1 MGKIRFPAIVA
12 ALLAV
17 ASLPADA
24 GGRHGHSHARVGVY
38 IGAPV
43 VIGGWWGAPR
53 PYYYPAYYPSYYPYY
68 YTPAPVVVRE
78 VVREPLVY
86 YDERG
91 NPVPP
96 SQPQSQA
103 QNQGQN
109 QAPGPQASAAAP
121 IWFYC
126 ADSQTYYP
134 YAQTCASP
142 WQRVAPLPPP
152 Q

>member
-1 MGKIRFPAIVA
+1 MGKIRFSAIVA

-17 ASLPADA
+17 ASLPAYA
-24 GGRHGHSHARVGVY
+24 GGGHSHARVGVY

-68 YTPAPVVVRE
+68 YTPTPVIVRE

-96 SQPQSQA
+96 VQSQNQT
-103 QNQGQN
+103 QNQLQ
-109 QAPGPQASAAAP
+109 GPQASAAAP
-121 IWFYC
+121 TWFFC

>member
-1 MGKIRFPAIVA
+1 MGKIRLSVLAATLLVA
-12 ALLAV
+12 
-17 ASLPADA
+17 ASLPAHA
-24 GGRHGHSHARVGVY
+24 GGGHRGHSHARVGVY

-53 PYYYPAYYPSYYPYY
+53 PYYYPAYQPYY

-96 SQPQSQA
+96 AQP
-103 QNQGQN
+103 QN
-109 QAPGPQASAAAP
+109 QAQAPQASTAAP
-121 IWFYC
+121 TWFYC
-126 ADSQTYYP
+126 PDSQTYYP

-142 WQRVAPLPPP
+142 WQRVAPHPPP

>member
-1 MGKIRFPAIVA
+1 MGKIRFSAIVA
-12 ALLAV
+12 TLLAV
-17 ASLPADA
+17 ASLPAYA
-24 GGRHGHSHARVGVY
+24 GGGHSHTRVGVY

-96 SQPQSQA
+96 AQP
-103 QNQGQN
+103 QN
-109 QAPGPQASAAAP
+109 QAQGPQPSAAAP
-121 IWFYC
+121 TWFFC

>member
-1 MGKIRFPAIVA
+1 MGKIRFSAIVA

-17 ASLPADA
+17 ASLPAYA
-24 GGRHGHSHARVGVY
+24 GGGHSHARVGVY

-68 YTPAPVVVRE
+68 YTPTPVIVRE

-96 SQPQSQA
+96 VQPQNQT
-103 QNQGQN
+103 QNQLQ
-109 QAPGPQASAAAP
+109 GPQASAAAP
-121 IWFYC
+121 TWFFC

-134 YAQTCASP
+134 YAQTCAST

>member
-1 MGKIRFPAIVA
+1 MGKIRFSAIVA

-17 ASLPADA
+17 ASLPAYA
-24 GGRHGHSHARVGVY
+24 GGGHSHARVGVY

-43 VIGGWWGAPR
+43 VIGGWWGAPL

-68 YTPAPVVVRE
+68 YTPTPVIVRE

-96 SQPQSQA
+96 VQPQNQT
-103 QNQGQN
+103 QNQLQ
-109 QAPGPQASAAAP
+109 GPQASAAAP
-121 IWFYC
+121 TWFFC

>member
-12 ALLAV
+12 ALLAL
-17 ASLPADA
+17 ASLPAYA
-24 GGRHGHSHARVGVY
+24 GGGHSQTRVGVY
-38 IGAPV
+38 IGSPV

-96 SQPQSQA
+96 ARPQNQA
-103 QNQGQN
+103 QNQAQ
-109 QAPGPQASAAAP
+109 GPQPSAAAP
-121 IWFYC
+121 TWFFC

-134 YAQTCASP
+134 YTQTCASP

>member
-1 MGKIRFPAIVA
+1 MMRKTFLFPVIAAALVA
-12 ALLAV
+12 AAI
-17 ASLPADA
+17 LPAHA
-24 GGRHGHSHARVGVY
+24 GGGHRGHSHARIGIS

-43 VIGGWWGAPR
+43 VIGGWWGGPR
-53 PYYYPAYYPSYYPYY
+53 PYYYPAYYPSYY

-96 SQPQSQA
+96 TQP
-103 QNQGQN
+103 QN
-109 QAPGPQASAAAP
+109 QAQAPAQAPQTTAAAP
-121 IWFYC
+121 TWFFC
-126 ADSQTYYP
+126 PDSQTYYP

-142 WQRVAPLPPP
+142 WQRVAPHPPP